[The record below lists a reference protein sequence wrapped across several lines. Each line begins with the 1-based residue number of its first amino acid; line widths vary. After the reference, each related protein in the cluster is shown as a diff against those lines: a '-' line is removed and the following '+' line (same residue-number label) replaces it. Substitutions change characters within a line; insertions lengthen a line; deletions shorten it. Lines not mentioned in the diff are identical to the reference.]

1 MPNGTTSRALSAE
14 AKSLDVGVIYLQK
27 YTINSSSAHLM
38 SLGDTTNCRLL
49 PSFID
54 ICNISSSSD
63 AFLQGHGLH
72 HIQQRKARSK
82 RPSHRPYF
90 CTLY

>member
-1 MPNGTTSRALSAE
+1 MPVGTISRSLSAE
-14 AKSLDVGVIYLQK
+14 AKSLEVGMIYLQI

-54 ICNISSSSD
+54 ICNITSPPD
-63 AFLQGHGLH
+63 AFPQRHGLH

-82 RPSHRPYF
+82 RSSHRPYF